1 MSSEQ
6 STQTESEVIAF
17 GPLFRKVK
25 SINFKCIGR
34 SEILMH
40 LDLIQA
46 SVQADL
52 ALSDNIY
59 LAHLPA
65 TTQATPGL
73 CDRITPQICSPP
85 APAISSSSVFFKP
98 QL

>member
-1 MSSEQ
+1 M
-6 STQTESEVIAF
+6 
-17 GPLFRKVK
+17 P
-25 SINFKCIGR
+25 
-34 SEILMH
+34 
-40 LDLIQA
+40 LDLVQA

-73 CDRITPQICSPP
+73 CDRITPWICSPP
-85 APAISSSSVFFKP
+85 APCHLLSSSVFFKP